1 MQQKKETI
9 KSDIRP
15 GEVLWLIQI
24 DEHGNLI
31 FNRICTTGET
41 KLTTLGLFTGER
53 PVMKLTEYW

>member
-31 FNRICTTGET
+31 FNSLFTTGDS
-41 KLTTLGLFTGER
+41 KLTTLGLFTTGIA
-53 PVMKLTEYW
+53 VVKLTEYT

>member
-15 GEVLWLIQI
+15 GEVLWLIQM

-31 FNRICTTGET
+31 LNVLCTTGQVDYSRFVHCTHPE
-41 KLTTLGLFTGER
+41 KLNID
-53 PVMKLTEYW
+53 